1 MSLKISLSWPAWSW
15 KSALIDAIVKKYWMQ
30 TVDVWKTFFR
40 DRAVAKWLTVAEYD
54 TIIEGSP
61 QEDREIEE
69 ETKQFVESCSWDV
82 IVWWRMWFYI
92 LPNITSVWLD
102 VSPAQW
108 AERVFL
114 ADRWKQ
120 EPKYVTIQEA
130 LESNQ
135 NRMSKVRQRLLNVY
149 GVDFTDT
156 SHYTKILDTTNK
168 PFDQVLEEFE
178 DFMKTLKK

>member
-1 MSLKISLSWPAWSW
+1 
-15 KSALIDAIVKKYWMQ
+15 MQ

-69 ETKQFVESCSWDV
+69 ETKQFVESCVWDV

-92 LPNITSVWLD
+92 LPNITSVRLD
-102 VSPAQW
+102 VSPEQW

-120 EPKYVTIQEA
+120 EPKYATVQEA

-156 SHYTKILDTTNK
+156 SHYAKILDTTNK
-168 PFDQVLEEFE
+168 SFDQVLEEFE